1 MPSRHHHG
9 RGSPLLRRTLRR
21 VLIISAALSGFAAF
35 AAPAV
40 FVAPAV
46 FAAQPPTALRDCGT
60 EVQGSAGTGWCSG
73 TGSFRVQVNCAD
85 GTSMVSGRAILQDG
99 YAQMSLG
106 CARSAASSAQIV
118 VLDNP
123 PQ

>member
-1 MPSRHHHG
+1 M
-9 RGSPLLRRTLRR
+9 RRTLIR

-40 FVAPAV
+40 F
-46 FAAQPPTALRDCGT
+46 AAQPPTALRDCGT
-60 EVQGSAGTGWCSG
+60 EVRGSAGTGWCSG

-85 GTSMVSGRAILQDG
+85 GESVLSGRAIVQDG
-99 YAQMSLG
+99 YAQMGLS
-106 CARSAASSAQIV
+106 CPKSAASSAQIV

>member
-1 MPSRHHHG
+1 M
-9 RGSPLLRRTLRR
+9 RRTLRR

-35 AAPAV
+35 AAPT
-40 FVAPAV
+40 V
-46 FAAQPPTALRDCGT
+46 FAAQPTTGLRDCGT
-60 EVQGSAGTGWCSG
+60 EVRGSAGTGWCSG

-85 GTSMVSGRAILQDG
+85 GTSVVSGRAILHDG

-106 CARSAASSAQIV
+106 CPSSAASSAQIV